1 MFLRV
6 NSIPERNYY
15 YIILQSAVII
25 NFVFLPNCPCRHKR
39 IREAKNNN
47 RSQNIMTDIQGDDMI
62 GIIFALLAGLLM
74 SVQGVFNTRVMD
86 SSNMWATNSW
96 VHLTAFIACIFAW
109 FITGRED
116 LLSVFN
122 VDNKLYLLG
131 GVIGAF
137 ITFTVIR
144 GISDLGP
151 AYATMLIL
159 LAQLV
164 TSCLIEA
171 IGLFGTEK
179 ISLEWSKLIGVVLM
193 IAGIIVIKK

>member
-1 MFLRV
+1 MV
-6 NSIPERNYY
+6 G
-15 YIILQSAVII
+15 IL
-25 NFVFLPNCPCRHKR
+25 
-39 IREAKNNN
+39 
-47 RSQNIMTDIQGDDMI
+47 
-62 GIIFALLAGLLM
+62 FALLAGLLM

-96 VHLTAFIACIFAW
+96 VQLTAFVVSIGMW
-109 FITGRED
+109 FFTGRED

-122 VDNKLYLLG
+122 VSNKLYLFG

-137 ITFTVIR
+137 ITYTVIKS
-144 GISDLGP
+144 ISGLGP

-164 TSCLIEA
+164 VSCLIEA

-179 ISLEWSKLIGVVLM
+179 VCLEWSKLIGVVLM
-193 IAGIIVIKK
+193 IAGIIVFQR